1 MPPNDFVQS
10 ASRRRLFFGE
20 ILIIYNHLYVLFYVK
35 YVFLEIVI
43 TLVNLCGIICADSK
57 GNPRNITNS
66 KGKKRR
72 PSSKEL
78 SAVLKTNDAV
88 FLDFIKCCLR
98 YTSAYLFIG
107 HIMIL
112 FFVFLNRPQLHF
124 ASSDLSW

>member
-35 YVFLEIVI
+35 YVFLE
-43 TLVNLCGIICADSK
+43 LFRDSDNSGIICADSK

-88 FLDFIKCCLR
+88 FLDFIKRCLR